1 MRSEARPELV
11 VEVLRLME
19 SSSAGRVRSTGPN
32 PTSEAVQVRL
42 GLCTNLRGW
51 SRCHSWANHNPG
63 ATKPRRTEGPSA
75 VDRTDAASVRSGATT
90 YVSDTRRPLLSKD
103 SNMCSIF
110 SKCLVTFRSVIE
122 ARKID
127 AELLERIQP
136 HTFAGADL
144 LEVPEPLK
152 PLFPVGGLQRGWS
165 VGLSGH
171 GAWSLGLALVASALG
186 KEGWLAVVGAHH
198 LNLAAA
204 AELGVRLDRIV
215 VIEDPGPNRM
225 ATVTSALMEAAEVVM
240 LSAGASVTPTQAR
253 RLASRA
259 RERGTTLI
267 HLGPK
272 EWPTTMDITLT
283 TVPEEWTGLGQGHGY
298 LAHRRLRV
306 DSLGRRAHGS
316 KSVGVWLPGPNG
328 GICS

>member
-1 MRSEARPELV
+1 VGTQQEDSNI
-11 VEVLRLME
+11 
-19 SSSAGRVRSTGPN
+19 RST
-32 PTSEAVQVRL
+32 
-42 GLCTNLRGW
+42 
-51 SRCHSWANHNPG
+51 
-63 ATKPRRTEGPSA
+63 
-75 VDRTDAASVRSGATT
+75 
-90 YVSDTRRPLLSKD
+90 
-103 SNMCSIF
+103 F
-110 SKCLVTFRSVIE
+110 SKSLVTFRSVIE

-136 HTFAGADL
+136 HTFAGDDL

-165 VGLSGH
+165 VGVSGH
-171 GAWSLGLALVASALG
+171 GAWSLGLSLVAAALG
-186 KEGWLAVVGAHH
+186 NEGWLAVVGAHH

-204 AELGVRLDRIV
+204 GELGIRLDRV
-215 VIEDPGPNRM
+215 VVVQDPGPNRL
-225 ATVTSALMEAAEVVM
+225 ATVTSALTEAAEVVM
-240 LSAGASVTPTQAR
+240 LAPGASVSPTQAR

-259 RERGTTLI
+259 RERGTTIL

-272 EWPTTMDITLT
+272 EWPTSMDITLT
-283 TVPEEWTGLGQGHGY
+283 TTPEGWTGLGQGHGY
-298 LAHRRLRV
+298 LANRRLRI